1 MGEEGIKLINQ
12 YAVKWAI
19 EEKLADPSVAVA
31 DTTAQE
37 AAIPYPNEMGLMAG
51 FLTSVIAATKH
62 AGEVFKRFASKA
74 KEKVQAAREEGRQ
87 YRRVAKDKRRG
98 GRNKLVGRMGE
109 IIQSNNE

>member
-51 FLTSVIAATKH
+51 FLTSVIAASKH
-62 AGEVFKRFASKA
+62 AGEMFKLFASKV
-74 KEKVQAAREEGRQ
+74 KKKLQAPRENVRKI
-87 YRRVAKDKRRG
+87 RLFPKSK
-98 GRNKLVGRMGE
+98 
-109 IIQSNNE
+109 STHTTT